1 MLSDPNGDG
10 TDRELYFMYPG
21 SYQSDF
27 PQGGEEGAGF
37 KKDSDSPSYEEPLS
51 NGTQQFSPGVGT
63 GPNSQPVND
72 GRFMNVLYNSYPRVN
87 LNSHVFNERLFQWE
101 YVDNKLTLY
110 LPREVSQLK
119 IVQNNKS
126 RVVMLQK
133 QVGSNTSNKGSNSPR
148 HNISYL
154 HDYIKLRYYQLC
166 KENAL
171 SQYENGREIAA
182 NTILFDV
189 FGCCDPGCVE
199 IAHKVYNQYPPIVTP
214 PEGREPIPPSRTIL
228 NHINDNRGW

>member
-10 TDRELYFMYPG
+10 TDRELDFMYPG

-72 GRFMNVLYNSYPRVN
+72 GRFMNVLYNSYPMVN

-101 YVDNKLTLY
+101 YVDTKLTLY

-154 HDYIKLRYYQLC
+154 HDYIRLRYSQLH
-166 KENAL
+166 NVVL
-171 SQYENGREIAA
+171 NNSTIGRNDVA
-182 NTILFDV
+182 NIILFDI
-189 FGCCDPGCVE
+189 FGGCDKESIE
-199 IAHKVYNQYPPIVTP
+199 IARAVHDQCPPIATP
-214 PEGREPIPPSRTIL
+214 PEGRKPMPPSKTIK
-228 NHINDNRGW
+228 NFINKKRGW

>member
-1 MLSDPNGDG
+1 ML
-10 TDRELYFMYPG
+10 PG

-37 KKDSDSPSYEEPLS
+37 KKDSDCLSYQEPLS

-72 GRFMNVLYNSYPRVN
+72 GRFMNVLYNSYPMVN
-87 LNSHVFNERLFQWE
+87 SNPYVFNDGFFQWQ

-110 LPREVSQLK
+110 LPSEVSQLE

-133 QVGSNTSNKGSNSPR
+133 QVGSNTSNMDFNSPR

-154 HDYIKLRYYQLC
+154 HDYIKLRYSQLC
-166 KENAL
+166 RETVL
-171 SQYENGREIAA
+171 SQYENGRRIAA
-182 NTILFDV
+182 NTILLDV

-199 IAHKVYNQYPPIVTP
+199 IARAVHNQCPPIVTP
-214 PEGREPIPPSRTIL
+214 PEGREPMPPSKTIK
-228 NHINDNRGW
+228 NFIDKKRGW

>member
-1 MLSDPNGDG
+1 MISDPNGDG
-10 TDRELYFMYPG
+10 TDRELDFMYPG

-37 KKDSDSPSYEEPLS
+37 KKDSDSLSYQEPLS
-51 NGTQQFSPGVGT
+51 NGTRQPTPGVGT
-63 GPNSQPVND
+63 GPNSQPVTD
-72 GRFMNVLYNSYPRVN
+72 GRFMNILYNSYPMVN
-87 LNSHVFNERLFQWE
+87 SNPYIFNDKFFQWQ

-110 LPREVSQLK
+110 LPSVVSQLK

-133 QVGSNTSNKGSNSPR
+133 QVGSNTSNRGSNSSR
-148 HNISYL
+148 HSISYL

-171 SQYENGREIAA
+171 RQYENGRNIAA
-182 NTILFDV
+182 NIILLDV

-199 IAHKVYNQYPPIVTP
+199 IARKVRKQCPPIVTP
-214 PEGREPIPPSRTIL
+214 PEGREPMPPSKTIK
-228 NHINDNRGW
+228 NFINKNRGW

>member
-1 MLSDPNGDG
+1 
-10 TDRELYFMYPG
+10 MYPG

-72 GRFMNVLYNSYPRVN
+72 GRFMNVLYNSYPMVN
-87 LNSHVFNERLFQWE
+87 SNPYIFNDKFFQWQ

-110 LPREVSQLK
+110 LPSVVSQLK

-133 QVGSNTSNKGSNSPR
+133 QVGSNTSNRGSNSSR
-148 HNISYL
+148 HSISYL

-171 SQYENGREIAA
+171 RQYENGRNIAA
-182 NTILFDV
+182 NIILLDV

-199 IAHKVYNQYPPIVTP
+199 TARTLCNQYPPIVTP
-214 PEGREPIPPSRTIL
+214 PEGREPIPPSSTIL
-228 NHINDNRGW
+228 NHINDNRGWYCG